1 MSSTSKPVVLLPGKL
16 NDHAVSRLV
25 AEFDCR
31 KIDKA
36 DPALIS
42 AEIAAQTKAVA
53 CMTAITPSFIDA
65 LPNLEIIANFGVGY
79 DAIDAKHAA
88 KNGVM
93 VTNTPDVLSDE
104 VADTAIGLLINTLR
118 ELPKA
123 EAYLREGRWVAEG
136 NYPLTK
142 GSLRDRKA
150 GIFGMGRIGLAIA
163 RRLDGFGVPVSYHN
177 RSKRADVTYPY
188 HSTLVDLASGV
199 DILICIAPG
208 GAGTEKAVNAEVL
221 SALGENGVFINVGRG
236 SSVDEEALID
246 ALDAKT
252 IMAAGLDVFADEPN
266 VPEALMKLPNVCLL
280 PHVASASIP
289 TRTAMA
295 DLQVDNIVSWFENG
309 RAITPVAETAEIK
322 KAD

>member
-177 RSKRADVTYPY
+177 RSKRADVTYSY

>member
-177 RSKRADVTYPY
+177 RSKRADVTYSY

-322 KAD
+322 KDY